1 MKLFR
6 KKSHGVEGP
15 PALEGVLLGRRLAG
29 EQVLPMHGADLIW
42 PRAEVP
48 KHALVT
54 GSPGMGKS
62 ETAMRMAYD
71 LAVNCDA
78 QVFYLDAKGDP
89 RMAERFAALMK
100 AAGRR
105 TRVFP
110 NERFDAWRGDWRAV
124 SNRLLEA
131 IEFAKVGPA
140 AYYRD
145 IAKAVL
151 YLACYHPDGPPRSS
165 EELLARLD
173 SEALI
178 AAHGPSALTKCSL
191 TAEKVSEVRMR
202 YKAFFDQIGLSVDG
216 EWSWEDTDAAY
227 FMVDSIAMAEQ
238 ADGLTCL
245 LFSDFG
251 DFFTKRKRSK
261 RLCVLLVDE
270 FAAIARNTDMARVL
284 EQARSFGVGLVFIP
298 QTLAGLDDRAQEK
311 RIVGS
316 VGMVVMH
323 AHPEPQDLASLAG
336 SRKVLE
342 LSHRYEDGVYSEVA
356 NAQLS
361 DRAKVEPDWVRELPV
376 GSAWVIRRGRAAKV
390 AIERAPELDPVA
402 LPRCEALDRP
412 LKRPEGEA
420 PKELSY
426 LDLADQGA
434 EPPQELS
441 YLGSVEAGAFKE
453 LPYLDGAEE
462 APGEAPKELSYLDED
477 GPQQ

>member
-6 KKSHGVEGP
+6 KKSHGVELP
-15 PALEGVLLGRRLAG
+15 PAPEGVLLGRRIAG
-29 EQVLPMHGADLIW
+29 EQVLSMHGADLVW

-71 LAVNCDA
+71 LALNCDGR
-78 QVFYLDAKGDP
+78 VFYLDAKGDP
-89 RMAERFAALMK
+89 RMAKRFVALMK
-100 AAGRR
+100 AAGRS

-131 IEFAKVGPA
+131 IEFAKIGPA

-173 SEALI
+173 SEALSS
-178 AAHGPSALTKCSL
+178 AHGPSALQKCSL
-191 TAEKVSEVRMR
+191 TPEKVREVRMR
-202 YKAFFDQIGLSVDG
+202 YKAFFDQIGLGVDG

-251 DFFTKRKRSK
+251 DFFTKRKGSD
-261 RLCVLLVDE
+261 RLCVLFVDE
-270 FAAIARNTDMARVL
+270 FASIARNTDMARVL

-298 QTLAGLDDRAQEK
+298 QTFAGLDDRAQEK
-311 RIVGS
+311 RILGS

-323 AHPEPQDLASLAG
+323 AHPEPEDLASLAG

-342 LSHRYEDGVYSEVA
+342 VSHRYEEGVYSEVFS
-356 NAQLS
+356 AQLQ
-361 DRAKVEPDWVRELPV
+361 DRAKVEADWVRELPI
-376 GSAWVIRRGRAAKV
+376 GTAWLVHRGRAAKV
-390 AIERAPELDPVA
+390 AIERAPEPKQVA
-402 LPRCEALDRP
+402 LPECEELDRP
-412 LKRPEGEA
+412 LDKPEDEA

-426 LDLADQGA
+426 LDD
-434 EPPQELS
+434 EPP
-441 YLGSVEAGAFKE
+441 
-453 LPYLDGAEE
+453 EE
-462 APGEAPKELSYLDED
+462 G
-477 GPQQ
+477 

>member
-6 KKSHGVEGP
+6 KKSYGIGLS
-15 PALEGVLLGRRLAG
+15 PAPAGVLLGRRIAG
-29 EQVLPMHGADLIW
+29 ERVLSMHGADVVW
-42 PRAEVP
+42 SPADVP

-54 GSPGMGKS
+54 GSPGMGKT

-78 QVFYLDAKGDP
+78 RVFYLDAKGDP
-89 RMAERFAALMK
+89 QAAKRFVALMK

-110 NERFDAWRGDWRAV
+110 NEHFDAWRGDWRAV

-131 IEFAKVGPA
+131 VEFAKVGPA

-151 YLACYHPDGPPRSS
+151 NLACYHPEGPPRSS

-178 AAHGPSALTKCSL
+178 SAHGPLALMNCSL
-191 TAEKVSEVRMR
+191 TAEKVREVRMR
-202 YKAFFDQIGLSVDG
+202 YKAFFDQIGLAADG

-251 DFFTKRKRSK
+251 DFFTKRKRSD
-261 RLCVLLVDE
+261 RLCVLFVDE
-270 FAAIARNTDMARVL
+270 FASIARNTDMARVL

-311 RIVGS
+311 RIIGS

-342 LSHRYEDGVYSEVA
+342 VSHCYEEGVYSEVLS
-356 NAQLS
+356 AQLQ
-361 DRAKVEPDWVRELPV
+361 DRAKVEADWVRELPIGTV
-376 GSAWVIRRGRAAKV
+376 WLVHRGHAAKV
-390 AIERAPELDPVA
+390 AIERAPEPKQVA
-402 LPRCEALDRP
+402 LPEREELDRP
-412 LKRPEGEA
+412 LEKPKDEA
-420 PKELSY
+420 PKALSY
-426 LDLADQGA
+426 L
-434 EPPQELS
+434 EV
-441 YLGSVEAGAFKE
+441 LG
-453 LPYLDGAEE
+453 EE
-462 APGEAPKELSYLDED
+462 DEE
-477 GPQQ
+477 

>member
-6 KKSHGVEGP
+6 KKSHGVVLP
-15 PALEGVLLGRRLAG
+15 PVPEGVRLGRRIAG
-29 EQVLPMHGADLIW
+29 EQVLFMHGADLVW

-54 GSPGMGKS
+54 GSPGMGKT

-71 LAVNCDA
+71 LAVSCDA
-78 QVFYLDAKGDP
+78 RVFYLDAKGDP
-89 RMAERFAALMK
+89 KSAARFAAMMK
-100 AAGRR
+100 AAGRS

-145 IAKAVL
+145 IAKGVL

-165 EELLARLD
+165 EELLTRLD
-173 SEALI
+173 SEAL
-178 AAHGPSALTKCSL
+178 ALAHGPSALAKCSL
-191 TAEKVSEVRMR
+191 TPDKVKEVRMR
-202 YKAFFDQIGLSVDG
+202 YMAFFNQIGLAADG

-251 DFFTKRKRSK
+251 DFFTKRKRSD
-261 RLCVLLVDE
+261 RLCVLFVDE
-270 FAAIARNTDMARVL
+270 FASIARNTDMARVL

-298 QTLAGLDDRAQEK
+298 QTFAGLDDRAQEK

-323 AHPEPQDLASLAG
+323 AHPEPEDLASLAG

-342 LSHRYEDGVYSEVA
+342 VSHRYEEGVYSEVSS
-356 NAQLS
+356 AQLQ
-361 DRAKVEPDWVRELPV
+361 DRAKVEADWVRELPI
-376 GSAWVIRRGRAAKV
+376 GTAWVVHHGRAAKV
-390 AIERAPELDPVA
+390 AIERAPEPKKQVA
-402 LPRCEALDRP
+402 LPECEELDRS
-412 LKRPEGEA
+412 LEKPEEEA

-426 LDLADQGA
+426 LDD
-434 EPPQELS
+434 EPP
-441 YLGSVEAGAFKE
+441 
-453 LPYLDGAEE
+453 EE
-462 APGEAPKELSYLDED
+462 G
-477 GPQQ
+477 

>member
-6 KKSHGVEGP
+6 RKSVDIEVP
-15 PALEGVLLGRRLAG
+15 SATKGVLLGRRLAG
-29 EQVLPMHGADLIW
+29 EQVLPMHGADLVW
-42 PRAEVP
+42 PEEEVP

-78 QVFYLDAKGDP
+78 RVFYLDAKGDP
-89 RMAERFAALMK
+89 QMAQRFAALMK
-100 AAGRR
+100 AAGYEARI
-105 TRVFP
+105 FP

-145 IAKAVL
+145 IAKAAL
-151 YLACYHPDGPPRSS
+151 YLVCYHPEGPPRSS

-173 SEALI
+173 SEALTR
-178 AAHGPSALTKCSL
+178 AHGEAALTKCSL
-191 TAEKVSEVRMR
+191 TGEKIREVRMR
-202 YKAFFDQIGLSVDG
+202 YKAFFDQVGLGVDG

-251 DFFTKRKRSK
+251 DFFTKRKRSD
-261 RLCVLLVDE
+261 RLCVLFVDE
-270 FAAIARNTDMARVL
+270 FASIARNTDMARVL

-298 QTLAGLDDRAQEK
+298 QTFAGLDDRAQEK
-311 RIVGS
+311 RILGS

-323 AHPEPQDLASLAG
+323 AHPEPEDLASLAG
-336 SRKVLE
+336 SRKVME
-342 LSHRYEDGVYSEVA
+342 LSHRYEEGGYSEIA
-356 NAQLS
+356 SAQLQE
-361 DRAKVEPDWVRELPV
+361 RPKVESDWVRELAI

-390 AIERAPELDPVA
+390 AVARAPATGKVA
-402 LPRCEALDRP
+402 LPVAEPLDRP
-412 LKRPEGEA
+412 LGEPAHEA

-426 LDLADQGA
+426 LDLVGPGEA
-434 EPPQELS
+434 E
-441 YLGSVEAGAFKE
+441 V
-453 LPYLDGAEE
+453 AEE
-462 APGEAPKELSYLDED
+462 SKLEPEEESDEKARDEAPKELSYLDDEV
-477 GPQQ
+477 